1 MEEAFGHTPRTRRLL
16 INITPL
22 VDVMLLLLIFF
33 MATSTF
39 RDMRALDLQLPEA
52 ATGEKHADHPLEIA
66 LTEGGEI
73 SFDGVTMD
81 HDGLRA
87 ALTATLVENPDA
99 QFVLRADKRVAYA
112 HVVTILDLARGQGI
126 DQLILP
132 VTTPKKAE

>member
-1 MEEAFGHTPRTRRLL
+1 MEEAFGHTPRTRRPL

-52 ATGEKHADHPLEIA
+52 TSGEKQTGHPIEIA
-66 LTEGGEI
+66 LARDGEI
-73 SFDGVTMD
+73 SFDGVAMD

-87 ALTATLVENPDA
+87 VLAATIAENPDV

-112 HVVTILDLARGQGI
+112 HVVEILDLARKKGV

-132 VTTPKKAE
+132 VTAPKEAE